1 MFGAAHPGSSRAASA
16 QERRNELRSTE
27 ARVQGQRSRLR
38 SAEAWPQQLR
48 SIRTALARFFIAA
61 LLAALATT
69 SAAQSSSDEAGLV
82 DRLTAIRVDLA
93 KAERER
99 SERAGAVDRSM
110 AELAKIERQ
119 IAQRNRTLKQ
129 LADQA
134 AAAEARLVEL
144 LAERAR
150 QETALSGEK
159 ESLAALLRSTYALGR
174 LDTLKLILAQDQLAD
189 TGRLLAYQTQLQQVR
204 LSRIDHVREL
214 LQSLEALRV
223 ETEAARAALETV
235 RLAEAENVRAL
246 EVERKERRDILVKL
260 KSELAKVEARVDELD
275 RDRGEIEEL
284 LAHLRDVIG
293 DVPALLPEDR
303 PFAEL
308 KGQMPRPLAGNILL
322 GFGQEHLGRASAGVR
337 IAAARGAQI
346 HAVARGRVAFAD
358 WLRGYGLLLIIDHGD
373 GYMSLYGRCESL
385 LASEGAWVDAGA
397 AIALAGD
404 SGGASET
411 ALYFELRHRGQALD
425 PAAWWR

>member
-1 MFGAAHPGSSRAASA
+1 MTYVLIEQYWSK
-16 QERRNELRSTE
+16 LRSTE
-27 ARVQGQRSRLR
+27 A
-38 SAEAWPQQLR
+38 QLR
-48 SIRTALARFFIAA
+48 PAGSILAWTRLLA
-61 LLAALATT
+61 LLLLAGLACA
-69 SAAQSSSDEAGLV
+69 SPAQDTPSGSDEAGLV
-82 DRLTAIRVDLA
+82 ERLTAIRVDLA

-99 SERAGAVDRSM
+99 SERADAVDRSM
-110 AELAKIERQ
+110 ADLARIERQ
-119 IAQRNRTLKQ
+119 IALRNQTLKK
-129 LADQA
+129 LAEEA
-134 AAAEARLVEL
+134 AAAEAKLVEL

-174 LDTLKLILAQDQLAD
+174 LDTLKLVLAQDQLAD

-204 LSRIDHVREL
+204 LSRIDRVREL
-214 LQSLEALRV
+214 LQSLEALRL
-223 ETEAARAALETV
+223 ETESARAALETV
-235 RLAEAENVRAL
+235 RVAEAQNLQAL
-246 EVERKERRDILVKL
+246 EVERKQRRAILVEL
-260 KSELAKVEARVDELD
+260 KSALAKVEARVDELD
-275 RDRGEIEEL
+275 RDRGEIEDL
-284 LAHLRDVIG
+284 LAQLRDVIG
-293 DVPALLPEDR
+293 DVPSLLPGDR

-322 GFGQEHLGRASAGVR
+322 GFGQKHLGRASAGVR
-337 IAAARGAQI
+337 IAATRGAQI
-346 HAVARGRVAFAD
+346 RAVARGRVAFAD
-358 WLRGYGLLLIIDHGD
+358 WLRGYGLLLILDHGD

-425 PAAWWR
+425 PAAWWK

>member
-1 MFGAAHPGSSRAASA
+1 M
-16 QERRNELRSTE
+16 
-27 ARVQGQRSRLR
+27 
-38 SAEAWPQQLR
+38 
-48 SIRTALARFFIAA
+48 RTAVARWILLV
-61 LLAALATT
+61 LLAGLA
-69 SAAQSSSDEAGLV
+69 AAVPAQDLPSGTDEAGLIQ
-82 DRLTAIRVDLA
+82 RLTAIRVDLA

-129 LADQA
+129 LAEQA
-134 AAAEARLVEL
+134 AVAEARLVEL

-204 LSRIDHVREL
+204 LSRIDHVRAL

-223 ETEAARAALETV
+223 ETETAKLALESV

-246 EVERKERRDILVKL
+246 EVERQHRRDVLVEL
-260 KSELAKVEARVDELD
+260 KSALAKVEARVDELD
-275 RDRGEIEEL
+275 RDRGEIEDL
-284 LAHLRDVIG
+284 LAKLRDVIG
-293 DVPALLPEDR
+293 DVPSLLPEDR

-346 HAVARGRVAFAD
+346 RAVARGRVAFAD

-397 AIALAGD
+397 PIALAGD

-425 PAAWWR
+425 PATWWK

>member
-1 MFGAAHPGSSRAASA
+1 MLGAAHSGCTRWV
-16 QERRNELRSTE
+16 L
-27 ARVQGQRSRLR
+27 L
-38 SAEAWPQQLR
+38 
-48 SIRTALARFFIAA
+48 A
-61 LLAALATT
+61 LLAGLATASPAQDAP
-69 SAAQSSSDEAGLV
+69 SAVDEAGLIE
-82 DRLTAIRVDLA
+82 RLTAIRVDLA

-110 AELAKIERQ
+110 ADLARIERQ
-119 IAQRNRTLKQ
+119 IAQRNQTLKK
-129 LADQA
+129 LAEEA
-134 AAAEARLVEL
+134 AAAEAKLVEL

-189 TGRLLAYQTQLQQVR
+189 TGRLLAYQKQLQQVR
-204 LSRIDHVREL
+204 LSRIGHVREL
-214 LQSLEALRV
+214 LQSLEALRL
-223 ETEAARAALETV
+223 ETESARVALEAV
-235 RLAEAENVRAL
+235 RVAEAENLQAL
-246 EVERKERRDILVKL
+246 EGERKQRRAILVEL
-260 KSELAKVEARVDELD
+260 KSALAKVEARVDELD
-275 RDRGEIEEL
+275 RDRGEIEDL
-284 LAHLRDVIG
+284 LAQLRDVIG
-293 DVPALLPEDR
+293 DVPSLLPEDR
-303 PFAEL
+303 PFAQL
-308 KGQMPRPLAGNILL
+308 KGQLPRPLAGNILL

-346 HAVARGRVAFAD
+346 QAVARGRVAFAD
-358 WLRGYGLLLIIDHGD
+358 WLRGYGLLLILDHGD

-397 AIALAGD
+397 AIAMAGD